1 MTENYVNIC
10 VHSPLKKSDLE
21 KYELLTSLNDDLL
34 AELGRAYEED
44 LNIMKHLIFRKV
56 KYYKGIFYTIV
67 DKDEQTNIKL
77 KIGDIVDVLEDIS
90 QPDNISS
97 EISTRVS
104 YARIRAI
111 FLHKQKQHQ
120 IPFLFLDWFVSQNT
134 IDQKLHCPLYRLQRS
149 TDYTWRRIYAIKW
162 VDHQPN
168 IHFVYHCKTKC
179 IDRKHSQDNM
189 YYMHNI
195 FYYLAI

>member
-1 MTENYVNIC
+1 MAENYINIC
-10 VHSPLKKSDLE
+10 VHSLLKKSDLE
-21 KYELLTSLNDDLL
+21 KYGLVTFLNDDLL

-44 LNIMKHLIFRKV
+44 LNKMEHLISRKV
-56 KYYKGIFYTIV
+56 KYYKGISYTIV
-67 DKDEQTNIKL
+67 DTDEQIDIKL

-90 QPDNISS
+90 QPDDIPNK
-97 EISTRVS
+97 ISTRVS

-111 FLHKQKQHQ
+111 FLHKQEQHQ
-120 IPFLFLDWFVSQNT
+120 IPFLFLDWFISQDT

-149 TDYTWRRIYAIKW
+149 VDYTWRRIYAVKW
-162 VDHQPN
+162 IDHQPN
-168 IHFVYHCKTKC
+168 VHFVHRCKTKC
-179 IDRKHSQDNM
+179 VNGNHFQDDM